1 MAINLTTIFGMIDL
15 ARTICEADYSKKK
28 DFFWSNDNKFY
39 LSHNYGFLYKVNDDL
54 YLGFDQD
61 QSKKRLGELV
71 RVIEELRFH
80 IFINFNETV
89 KIIENVNFQIST
101 TFNDTI
107 LVNENLDFLKES
119 FNSFRIN
126 DWVINGDCIN
136 GPWVPYNQKEDG
148 LTISELINFFIQ
160 TERPDSLA
168 IQESLSFICNKVV
181 EESLSVLES
190 VSLECFTIKQE
201 LVTMSESLSFILI
214 SGTEINGS
222 LINEATI

>member
-1 MAINLTTIFGMIDL
+1 MFGMIDSL
-15 ARTICEADYSKKK
+15 RFTHEANYFKKK

-39 LSHNYGFLYKVNDDL
+39 LSHNYGFLYKISDDL
-54 YLGFDQD
+54 YLGFDQE

-80 IFINFNETV
+80 IFVNFNDTI
-89 KIIENVNFQIST
+89 KIIENINFQIST
-101 TFNDTI
+101 TLNDTI
-107 LVNENLDFLKES
+107 LINENLDFLKES

-136 GPWVPYNQKEDG
+136 GPWIPFNQKEDG

-160 TERPDSLA
+160 AEKPDSLA
-168 IQESLSFICNKVV
+168 IQESLSFICNKIV

-201 LVTMSESLSFILI
+201 IVTMSESLSFILI

>member
-1 MAINLTTIFGMIDL
+1 MVINPMTMFGTIGFPRFIH
-15 ARTICEADYSKKK
+15 EANYFKKK
-28 DFFWSNDNKFY
+28 DFFWGNDNKFY
-39 LSHNYGFLYKVNDDL
+39 LSHNHGFLYKVSDDL

-107 LVNENLDFLKES
+107 LVNENLVFLKES

-136 GPWVPYNQKEDG
+136 GPWIPFNQKEDG

-222 LINEATI
+222 LINEAII